1 MLTEITHAATQTQA
15 DSALIEAAW
24 QRIRQHLEAE
34 KQQIFQ
40 EIRHYPPP
48 IPACDVQFNGLLAER
63 AAILQA
69 LGRVESIL
77 QQGLTGEAAVGLLDD
92 FLRTSPYVDDA
103 LAASID
109 QSLTKVPGIN
119 QQLA

>member
-1 MLTEITHAATQTQA
+1 MLTEITHAATQPRS
-15 DSALIEAAW
+15 DSTTIEAAW

-69 LGRVESIL
+69 LGQVESIL
-77 QQGLTGEAAVGLLDD
+77 QQALTGEAAVGLLDE

-103 LAASID
+103 LAERIR
-109 QSLTKVPGIN
+109 QSRP
-119 QQLA
+119 QLFSVNRQLP

>member
-1 MLTEITHAATQTQA
+1 MLTEITHAATQPRS
-15 DSALIEAAW
+15 DSTTIEAAW

-69 LGRVESIL
+69 LGQVESIL

-92 FLRTSPYVDDA
+92 FVRTSPYVDDA

-109 QSLTKVPGIN
+109 QCQPQLPSAERQLT
-119 QQLA
+119 